1 MYSAKGKTTPRKLG
15 SDLFRALLQLWC
27 EQNAEYAALAT
38 RFKEQQRKERRAGR
52 PHLLVSNIA
61 DWQNTRPAL
70 TPTEMNWIAMQPH
83 VKVLMFML
91 HVFVLMLQHIR
102 VQSFSRLQYAGYEI
116 RTERSQSSNVTDN
129 SKVRVPMIGSRGRLE
144 QFYGS
149 VKAIFTHEAWTGG
162 PELCVLEIEW
172 FVNHGTSPVSG
183 NPLVGPPGAQGSAL
197 DRYTVT
203 IYISRAAAEV
213 TSNVLQAC
221 SNRKLLP
228 NTSCRVAT

>member
-1 MYSAKGKTTPRKLG
+1 MYTAKGKTTPRKLG
-15 SDLFRALLQLWC
+15 RDLFSALLQLWC
-27 EQNAEYAALAT
+27 EQNAEYAALTT
-38 RFKEQQRKERRAGR
+38 RFKEQQRAVRHTGR

-102 VQSFSRLQYAGYEI
+102 LQSFSRLQYAGYEI

-149 VKAIFTHEAWTGG
+149 VKAISLTRRGLEGLSCASWKSNGSSTMVLAQSQAIRWLGPQERKDPHWTGT
-162 PELCVLEIEW
+162 L
-172 FVNHGTSPVSG
+172 
-183 NPLVGPPGAQGSAL
+183 
-197 DRYTVT
+197 
-203 IYISRAAAEV
+203 
-213 TSNVLQAC
+213 
-221 SNRKLLP
+221 
-228 NTSCRVAT
+228 

>member
-1 MYSAKGKTTPRKLG
+1 MYTAKGKATPRKLG
-15 SDLFRALLQLWC
+15 SELFKALLQLWC
-27 EQNAEYAALAT
+27 EQNAEYAALVA
-38 RFKEQQRKERRAGR
+38 RFKEQQRQERRRTMCSR
-52 PHLLVSNIA
+52 PHLLASNIA

-70 TPTEMNWIAMQPH
+70 TPTEINWIAMQPH
-83 VKVLMFML
+83 VKVLMFMR
-91 HVFVLMLQHIR
+91 HVFVLCYNT
-102 VQSFSRLQYAGYEI
+102 QSSSRLQYAGYEI

-129 SKVRVPMIGSRGRLE
+129 SKVRVPLIGSRGRLE

-172 FVNHGTSPVSG
+172 FVSHGTSTVSG

-197 DRYTVT
+197 NRYTAAV
-203 IYISRAAAEV
+203 YISRAAAEV
-213 TSNVLQAC
+213 TSDVLQAC